1 MNLNE
6 NNFIEIISNSKGGF
20 THLSLFINHNGD
32 SVTESPL
39 KSPNFGFQG
48 SLKQIFVN
56 IESVLIEFLKMVGNG
71 Y

>member
-32 SVTESPL
+32 SVTELPYF
-39 KSPNFGFQG
+39 K
-48 SLKQIFVN
+48 
-56 IESVLIEFLKMVGNG
+56 ESKLWIPKGV
-71 Y
+71 